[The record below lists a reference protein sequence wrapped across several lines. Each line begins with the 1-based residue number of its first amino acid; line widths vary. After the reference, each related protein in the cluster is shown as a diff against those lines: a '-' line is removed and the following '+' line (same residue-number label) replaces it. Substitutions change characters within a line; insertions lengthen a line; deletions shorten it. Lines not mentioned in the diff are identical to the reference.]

1 MGTAGNWIRGTAL
14 ILAVA
19 AVPVALGSPSVGA
32 TAPTFELNAVG
43 GKQLGLNELR
53 GQVVLINFWAS
64 WCGPCRTEMP
74 RLDALYRKY
83 KAAGVTLVGINVE
96 PDSADAL
103 NYLKSTPV
111 TFPILFDT
119 DSKVSKLYEVAGM
132 PSTVILDRKGTVRY
146 IHRGYKPGEED
157 AYLDQ
162 IRALMRE

>member
-1 MGTAGNWIRGTAL
+1 MAAATWMRATAMA
-14 ILAVA
+14 LAVMTA
-19 AVPVALGSPSVGA
+19 PMAVGAPSVGA
-32 TAPTFELNAVG
+32 SAPAFELNALD
-43 GKQLGLNELR
+43 GKQLGLNELH

-83 KAAGVTLVGINVE
+83 RAAGVTLVGINVE

-111 TFPILFDT
+111 TFPILFDS

-132 PSTVILDRKGTVRY
+132 PSTVILDRKGMVRY

>member
-1 MGTAGNWIRGTAL
+1 MGTAVNWMRATAL
-14 ILAVA
+14 TMAVMVA
-19 AVPVALGSPSVGA
+19 PVALGSPSVGGA
-32 TAPTFELNAVG
+32 APGFELNAMG

-83 KAAGVTLVGINVE
+83 KAAGVSLVGINVE
-96 PDSADAL
+96 PDSAEAL

-119 DSKVSKLYEVAGM
+119 DSKVSKLYDVAGM

>member
-1 MGTAGNWIRGTAL
+1 MAVT
-14 ILAVA
+14 LAVTA
-19 AVPVALGSPSVGA
+19 APVALGAPSVGVS
-32 TAPTFELNAVG
+32 APGFELSALD
-43 GKQLGLNELR
+43 GKPLGLNELR

-96 PDSADAL
+96 PESADAL
-103 NYLKSTPV
+103 NYLKGTPV
-111 TFPILFDT
+111 TFPILFDS